1 MRVALRIAIEH
12 AIRLLSLLQAGVY
25 VSCGQD
31 RAIACGCY
39 SYAVAASM
47 HVRQLSDTR
56 PSCTSASRT
65 YRARFCIPHSYIS
78 CCSAFY
84 WNCRSH
90 GYPACYLRVEHG
102 RNRNCYQ

>member
-47 HVRQLSDTR
+47 HVCQLSDTR
-56 PSCTSASRT
+56 PSLHLCQQDVPRPLLHSAQLYFLLFRLLLELQI
-65 YRARFCIPHSYIS
+65 ARLS
-78 CCSAFY
+78 
-84 WNCRSH
+84 
-90 GYPACYLRVEHG
+90 GLLPAH
-102 RNRNCYQ
+102 